1 MQFPLFTPPTEW
13 VMPDGYP
20 DLSEAREVSIDLE
33 TCDPNLTSRG
43 SGWPRKDGYV
53 IGIAVAVDG
62 AAWYFP
68 IRHDNGSN
76 LDAKQTLRWLADVCS
91 VERDYIMHNAMY
103 DLGWL
108 WAEGIEVKGRIVD
121 TMIVAA
127 LVDENRFSYALNALG
142 RDYLNER
149 KSEKDLYEAANSFG
163 VNAKSEMWKLPAHFV
178 GAYAEQDAALTLKLW
193 QFFKG
198 IIVKEDIADI
208 FDLELQVLKVVFDM
222 RKKGVRVDL
231 EKAEELKVYLQ
242 REEEKVLQESGG
254 TNIDI
259 WAAASIAKAFDAE
272 GLTYPKTPKSG
283 QPSFT
288 KNFLANHAH
297 ALPQAVVR
305 ARELN
310 KARTTFIDTI
320 IKHQHNGRIHAEA
333 HSLRS
338 DDGGTV
344 TGRFSYSNPN
354 LQQVPARNAE
364 IGPMIRGLFLP
375 EVGEL
380 WGAFDYSSQEP
391 RLVVHY
397 SSLLK
402 LTGAQEFADQYNVD
416 ATTDFHQMAADIV
429 GVPRKQAKDIN
440 LGLFY
445 GMGKN
450 KLAEQLGLEYEDAKD
465 LFKEYHGK
473 VPFVQQ
479 LADYVVNRASNKGLI
494 RTLLGRKCRFDKWEP
509 NAYGLYKP
517 QTYEDAY
524 AEHGPA
530 IKRAFTY
537 KALNRLIQGSAAD
550 QTKAAMVALHKEGI
564 TPLIQVHDELDIS
577 VAEPETASIIQEIM
591 ETCVDM
597 QIPSVVDAEFG
608 PSWGE
613 AKKTFSDKPWS
624 RGVKDGGT
632 PMPDNTKH

>member
-127 LVDENRFSYALNALG
+127 LIDENRFSYALNALG

-198 IIVKEDIADI
+198 VIVKEDIADI

-254 TNIDI
+254 TDIDI
-259 WAAASIAKAFDAE
+259 WAAASIAKAFDAK

-375 EVGEL
+375 EEGEL

-479 LADYVVNRASNKGLI
+479 LADYVVNRASKKGVI

-577 VAEPETASIIQEIM
+577 VAEPETASVIQEIM